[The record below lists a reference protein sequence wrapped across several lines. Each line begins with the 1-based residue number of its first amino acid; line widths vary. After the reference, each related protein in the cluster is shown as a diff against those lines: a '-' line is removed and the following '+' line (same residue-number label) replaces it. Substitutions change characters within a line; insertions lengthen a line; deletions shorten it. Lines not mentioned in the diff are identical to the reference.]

1 MTNETKER
9 NGDARICQDFSLNG
23 TTGKDDRWM
32 NCPHGDDGSE
42 RVEGIERLEAGS
54 RREAGVLEAGRG
66 FFGMGFERTEWKKR

>member
-1 MTNETKER
+1 
-9 NGDARICQDFSLNG
+9 
-23 TTGKDDRWM
+23 M

-66 FFGMGFERTEWKKR
+66 FFGMGLRELNGRRDERP